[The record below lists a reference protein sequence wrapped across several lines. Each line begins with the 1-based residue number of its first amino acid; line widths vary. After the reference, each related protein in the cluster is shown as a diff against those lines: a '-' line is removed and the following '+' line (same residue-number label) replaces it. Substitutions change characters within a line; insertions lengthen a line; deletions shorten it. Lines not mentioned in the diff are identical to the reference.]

1 MRVNEIGVI
10 AMNLKEAVEKACQE
24 PTLTEALTWIAV
36 WETGRVVEQERT
48 GISTAS
54 HGGSGDTLFK
64 VCFEEVGK
72 QWLAATLNKESTH
85 FAGAIRTYSSMVR
98 AANS

>member
-36 WETGRVVEQERT
+36 WETGRVVEQVREFERT

-72 QWLAATLNKESTH
+72 QWLLRELQAPVTKAKTTKLRELKL
-85 FAGAIRTYSSMVR
+85 GA
-98 AANS
+98 

>member
-64 VCFEEVGK
+64 VCFEE
-72 QWLAATLNKESTH
+72 ESTH